1 MVVITSVLWRSYTTW
16 YCNSKH
22 PTPQCGDI
30 ETFPYLL
37 RHVMSGGTV
46 HVVITPSEEVV
57 LHDVQVLTWVRE
69 LKLGLC
75 QACRLS
81 RAQER

>member
-1 MVVITSVLWRSYTTW
+1 
-16 YCNSKH
+16 
-22 PTPQCGDI
+22 
-30 ETFPYLL
+30 
-37 RHVMSGGTV
+37 MSGGTV
-46 HVVITPSEEVV
+46 HVVISPSEEVV

-75 QACRLS
+75 QVCRLS